1 MAESKLIMLLL
12 VPYFGKHYLSEAHK
26 DMLEQ
31 QERLLKYLKIS
42 SVSHKIFKSI
52 KDEESNLKDFLSLRP
67 EDKLDCLYRLDFFR
81 RPNIIF
87 EILNIISLLYKA
99 FEIMNS
105 IDEDIKKFLDLFADE
120 LNQLKSEVDLSNS
133 GEEIKKLIYQERL
146 SVLKRIS

>member
-1 MAESKLIMLLL
+1 M
-12 VPYFGKHYLSEAHK
+12 
-26 DMLEQ
+26 
-31 QERLLKYLKIS
+31 
-42 SVSHKIFKSI
+42 
-52 KDEESNLKDFLSLRP
+52 
-67 EDKLDCLYRLDFFR
+67 
-81 RPNIIF
+81 
-87 EILNIISLLYKA
+87 NIISLLYKA